1 VLIAATEDYARSLH
15 RNYGTI
21 STDPG
26 NTDAQ
31 AVYQAMGDPAAHEAR
46 ASKSSF
52 NTLFSSG
59 HKHLAE
65 VWRRKAATRPG
76 TSCPRRCH
84 LQPGPAALSWSK
96 PPKGPQ

>member
-31 AVYQAMGDPAAHEAR
+31 AVYQAMGYPAARAAR
-46 ASKSSF
+46 AS
-52 NTLFSSG
+52 
-59 HKHLAE
+59 
-65 VWRRKAATRPG
+65 
-76 TSCPRRCH
+76 
-84 LQPGPAALSWSK
+84 
-96 PPKGPQ
+96 